1 VLARLDGMNRRNFDT
16 GDVRVRWMLYRY
28 HNRCHDG
35 EIWFVFSTPS
45 GVVLTEQSGKWPDG
59 VLLGEVQT
67 RIVNGKFED
76 RIVPIMERS
85 EQELQRRRL
94 QTDRHKT
101 YRAELWKRYS
111 WAERLEDLAS

>member
-1 VLARLDGMNRRNFDT
+1 MFEFDGCFTAITIDAMT
-16 GDVRVRWMLYRY
+16 
-28 HNRCHDG
+28 
-35 EIWFVFSTPS
+35 EKS
-45 GVVLTEQSGKWPDG
+45 GLCSQPRPNG
-59 VLLGEVQT
+59 VLLGEVRT

-76 RIVPIMERS
+76 RIVPIVERS

-94 QTDRHKT
+94 QTDRHKA

>member
-1 VLARLDGMNRRNFDT
+1 M
-16 GDVRVRWMLYRY
+16 
-28 HNRCHDG
+28 
-35 EIWFVFSTPS
+35 FSTPS
-45 GVVLTEQSGKWPDG
+45 GVVLTEQSGKFPEDG
-59 VLLGEVQT
+59 WLLGEVQT

-76 RIVPIMERS
+76 RIVPIVERS